1 MADNEALF
9 TPELV
14 FFDWECATPDEV
26 FARLEG
32 ELAPHGYIASGWLD
46 AVRTREDAYPTG
58 LAMPAANIAIPHT
71 DPGFVAKPYIAVVKP
86 AAPVTFNAM
95 AGMGAPVPAQIV
107 INLGIAEPGGQVE
120 ALQALMNIFMGADA
134 AADVLGQ
141 TTPQG
146 SQCFYVLLISSL
158 PAVRDSSQVSAHKE
172 RPTAKCHICPLCTKM
187 VQINLSPMHQ
197 ACRGGCV
204 VTQWRLFDSLCERP
218 TMANKKKNSE
228 AAPTP
233 EQQARAASSSRKK
246 QRKTYVSKTVKIV
259 LVVIGVLAMLLSVS
273 AMACSGLMSQAED
286 TSGYKLTGGVAATIN
301 GTNLTEDTVTKQI
314 MSMRTSYGYT
324 KDEDWA
330 QYLVDNDLTPKKYRK
345 QLIDSYTQQILLQQ
359 AQKENGVTVS
369 DEEVEKAWK
378 DACKSAGGAKAF
390 KKTLK
395 TYGYTEDTYKDSLK
409 ESLAQQ
415 KLKDAVAPTSKP
427 KDSEIVDYIN
437 ESLSSY
443 NDARRSSN
451 ILIKVDSDASDE
463 DKAAAKAKA
472 QECLDKI
479 NSGELSFEDAVEQYS
494 EDTGSK
500 EKKGDVGWDKLTTFV
515 DSYQTALEGLNKGD
529 VSEVVESTYGYH
541 IIKCTDYF
549 HVDNQV
555 DDINQVPKDIKK
567 YVSNVVKTQA
577 ASTAY
582 SEWLEQYKKDADIT
596 VNPMPKDV
604 PYNVSLKGVTKS
616 STDDSSTTE

>member
-1 MADNEALF
+1 
-9 TPELV
+9 
-14 FFDWECATPDEV
+14 
-26 FARLEG
+26 
-32 ELAPHGYIASGWLD
+32 
-46 AVRTREDAYPTG
+46 
-58 LAMPAANIAIPHT
+58 
-71 DPGFVAKPYIAVVKP
+71 
-86 AAPVTFNAM
+86 
-95 AGMGAPVPAQIV
+95 
-107 INLGIAEPGGQVE
+107 
-120 ALQALMNIFMGADA
+120 
-134 AADVLGQ
+134 
-141 TTPQG
+141 
-146 SQCFYVLLISSL
+146 
-158 PAVRDSSQVSAHKE
+158 
-172 RPTAKCHICPLCTKM
+172 
-187 VQINLSPMHQ
+187 
-197 ACRGGCV
+197 
-204 VTQWRLFDSLCERP
+204 
-218 TMANKKKNSE
+218 MANKKKNSE

-246 QRKTYVSKTVKIV
+246 QRKTYVSKTAKIV

-324 KDEDWA
+324 KDKDWA

-415 KLKDAVAPTSKP
+415 KLKDAVAPT
-427 KDSEIVDYIN
+427 
-437 ESLSSY
+437 
-443 NDARRSSN
+443 
-451 ILIKVDSDASDE
+451 VDSDASDE

-555 DDINQVPKDIKK
+555 DDIKQVPKDIKK

-604 PYNVSLKGVTKS
+604 PYNVSLKDVTKS

>member
-1 MADNEALF
+1 
-9 TPELV
+9 
-14 FFDWECATPDEV
+14 
-26 FARLEG
+26 
-32 ELAPHGYIASGWLD
+32 
-46 AVRTREDAYPTG
+46 
-58 LAMPAANIAIPHT
+58 
-71 DPGFVAKPYIAVVKP
+71 
-86 AAPVTFNAM
+86 
-95 AGMGAPVPAQIV
+95 
-107 INLGIAEPGGQVE
+107 
-120 ALQALMNIFMGADA
+120 
-134 AADVLGQ
+134 
-141 TTPQG
+141 
-146 SQCFYVLLISSL
+146 
-158 PAVRDSSQVSAHKE
+158 
-172 RPTAKCHICPLCTKM
+172 
-187 VQINLSPMHQ
+187 
-197 ACRGGCV
+197 
-204 VTQWRLFDSLCERP
+204 
-218 TMANKKKNSE
+218 MANKKKNPE
-228 AAPTP
+228 VAPTS
-233 EQQARAASSSRKK
+233 EQRSRAASSSRKK

-273 AMACSGLMSQAED
+273 AMACSGLMSQTED
-286 TSGYKLTGGVAATIN
+286 TSTGYKLTGGVAATIN

-314 MSMRTSYGYT
+314 MSMRTSNGYT
-324 KDEDWA
+324 KDKDWA

-369 DEEVEKAWK
+369 DKEVEKAWK
-378 DACKSAGGAKAF
+378 DACKSAGGAKTF
-390 KKTLK
+390 KETLK

-437 ESLSSY
+437 ENLSNY

-479 NSGELSFEDAVEQYS
+479 NSGELSFEDAVKRYS
-494 EDTGSK
+494 DDTGSK

-515 DSYQTALEGLNKGD
+515 DSYQAALEDLNKGD
-529 VSEVVESTYGYH
+529 VSDVVESTYGYH

-549 HVDNQV
+549 HVDSQV
-555 DDINQVPKDIKK
+555 DDIKQVPKDIKK
-567 YVSNVVKTQA
+567 YVSNVVRTQA
-577 ASTAY
+577 ESTAY

-616 STDDSSTTE
+616 STDDSSTTK

>member
-1 MADNEALF
+1 
-9 TPELV
+9 
-14 FFDWECATPDEV
+14 
-26 FARLEG
+26 
-32 ELAPHGYIASGWLD
+32 
-46 AVRTREDAYPTG
+46 
-58 LAMPAANIAIPHT
+58 
-71 DPGFVAKPYIAVVKP
+71 
-86 AAPVTFNAM
+86 
-95 AGMGAPVPAQIV
+95 
-107 INLGIAEPGGQVE
+107 
-120 ALQALMNIFMGADA
+120 
-134 AADVLGQ
+134 
-141 TTPQG
+141 
-146 SQCFYVLLISSL
+146 
-158 PAVRDSSQVSAHKE
+158 
-172 RPTAKCHICPLCTKM
+172 
-187 VQINLSPMHQ
+187 
-197 ACRGGCV
+197 
-204 VTQWRLFDSLCERP
+204 
-218 TMANKKKNSE
+218 MANKKKNPE
-228 AAPTP
+228 VAPTS
-233 EQQARAASSSRKK
+233 EQRSRAASSSRKK

-273 AMACSGLMSQAED
+273 AMACSGLMSQTESAS
-286 TSGYKLTGGVAATIN
+286 SGYKLTGGVAATIN

-324 KDEDWA
+324 KDKDWA
-330 QYLVDNDLTPKKYRK
+330 QYLVNNDLTPKKYRK
-345 QLIDSYTQQILLQQ
+345 QLIDSYAQQILLQQ

-369 DEEVEKAWK
+369 DKEVEKAWK
-378 DACKSAGGAKAF
+378 DACKSAGGAKTF

-395 TYGYTEDTYKDSLK
+395 TYGYTEDTYKSSLK

-415 KLKDAVAPTSKP
+415 KLKEAVAPTSKP

-437 ESLSSY
+437 ENLSKY

-479 NSGELSFEDAVEQYS
+479 NSGELSFEDAVKQYS
-494 EDTGSK
+494 DDTGSK

-515 DSYQTALEGLNKGD
+515 DSYQAALEGLNKGD
-529 VSEVVESTYGYH
+529 VSDVVESTYGYH

-549 HVDNQV
+549 HVDSQV
-555 DDINQVPKDIKK
+555 DDIKQVPKDIKK

-577 ASTAY
+577 ESTAY

-616 STDDSSTTE
+616 STDNSSTTE

>member
-1 MADNEALF
+1 
-9 TPELV
+9 
-14 FFDWECATPDEV
+14 
-26 FARLEG
+26 
-32 ELAPHGYIASGWLD
+32 
-46 AVRTREDAYPTG
+46 
-58 LAMPAANIAIPHT
+58 
-71 DPGFVAKPYIAVVKP
+71 
-86 AAPVTFNAM
+86 
-95 AGMGAPVPAQIV
+95 
-107 INLGIAEPGGQVE
+107 
-120 ALQALMNIFMGADA
+120 
-134 AADVLGQ
+134 
-141 TTPQG
+141 
-146 SQCFYVLLISSL
+146 
-158 PAVRDSSQVSAHKE
+158 
-172 RPTAKCHICPLCTKM
+172 
-187 VQINLSPMHQ
+187 
-197 ACRGGCV
+197 
-204 VTQWRLFDSLCERP
+204 
-218 TMANKKKNSE
+218 MANKKKNPE
-228 AAPTP
+228 VAPTP
-233 EQQARAASSSRKK
+233 EQQARAASSSRKR

-273 AMACSGLMSQAED
+273 AMACSGLMSQTESAG
-286 TSGYKLTGGVAATIN
+286 SGYKLTGGVAATIN

-324 KDEDWA
+324 KDKDWA

-345 QLIDSYTQQILLQQ
+345 QLIDSYAQQILLQQ

-378 DACKSAGGAKAF
+378 DACKSAGGAKTF

-437 ESLSSY
+437 ENLSNY

-494 EDTGSK
+494 DDTGSK
-500 EKKGDVGWDKLTTFV
+500 DKKGDVGWDKLTTFV
-515 DSYQTALEGLNKGD
+515 DSYQAALEGLNKGD
-529 VSEVVESTYGYH
+529 VSDVVESTYGYH

-555 DDINQVPKDIKK
+555 DDIKQVPKDIKK

-616 STDDSSTTE
+616 STDDSSTTK

>member
-1 MADNEALF
+1 
-9 TPELV
+9 
-14 FFDWECATPDEV
+14 
-26 FARLEG
+26 
-32 ELAPHGYIASGWLD
+32 
-46 AVRTREDAYPTG
+46 
-58 LAMPAANIAIPHT
+58 
-71 DPGFVAKPYIAVVKP
+71 
-86 AAPVTFNAM
+86 
-95 AGMGAPVPAQIV
+95 
-107 INLGIAEPGGQVE
+107 
-120 ALQALMNIFMGADA
+120 
-134 AADVLGQ
+134 
-141 TTPQG
+141 
-146 SQCFYVLLISSL
+146 
-158 PAVRDSSQVSAHKE
+158 
-172 RPTAKCHICPLCTKM
+172 
-187 VQINLSPMHQ
+187 
-197 ACRGGCV
+197 
-204 VTQWRLFDSLCERP
+204 
-218 TMANKKKNSE
+218 MANKKKNPE
-228 AAPTP
+228 VAPTS
-233 EQQARAASSSRKK
+233 EQRSRAASSSRKK

-273 AMACSGLMSQAED
+273 AMACSGLMSQTESAS
-286 TSGYKLTGGVAATIN
+286 SGYKLTGGVAATIN

-324 KDEDWA
+324 KDKDWA

-345 QLIDSYTQQILLQQ
+345 QLIDSYAQQILLQQ

-369 DEEVEKAWK
+369 DKEVEKAWK
-378 DACKSAGGAKAF
+378 DACKSAGGAKTF

-437 ESLSSY
+437 ENLSNY

-451 ILIKVDSDASDE
+451 ILIKVASDASDE

-479 NSGELSFEDAVEQYS
+479 NSGELSFEDAVKQYS
-494 EDTGSK
+494 DDTGSK
-500 EKKGDVGWDKLTTFV
+500 DKKGDVGWDKLTTFV
-515 DSYQTALEGLNKGD
+515 DSYQAALEGLNKGD
-529 VSEVVESTYGYH
+529 VSDVVESTYGYH

-549 HVDNQV
+549 HVDSQV
-555 DDINQVPKDIKK
+555 DDIKQVPKDIKK
-567 YVSNVVKTQA
+567 YVSNVVKTQT

-604 PYNVSLKGVTKS
+604 PYNVSLKGITKS
-616 STDDSSTTE
+616 SADDSSKTE

>member
-1 MADNEALF
+1 
-9 TPELV
+9 
-14 FFDWECATPDEV
+14 
-26 FARLEG
+26 
-32 ELAPHGYIASGWLD
+32 
-46 AVRTREDAYPTG
+46 
-58 LAMPAANIAIPHT
+58 
-71 DPGFVAKPYIAVVKP
+71 
-86 AAPVTFNAM
+86 
-95 AGMGAPVPAQIV
+95 
-107 INLGIAEPGGQVE
+107 
-120 ALQALMNIFMGADA
+120 
-134 AADVLGQ
+134 
-141 TTPQG
+141 
-146 SQCFYVLLISSL
+146 
-158 PAVRDSSQVSAHKE
+158 
-172 RPTAKCHICPLCTKM
+172 
-187 VQINLSPMHQ
+187 
-197 ACRGGCV
+197 
-204 VTQWRLFDSLCERP
+204 
-218 TMANKKKNSE
+218 MANKKKNPE
-228 AAPTP
+228 VAPTS
-233 EQQARAASSSRKK
+233 EQRSRAASSSRKK

-273 AMACSGLMSQAED
+273 AMACSGLMSQTESAS
-286 TSGYKLTGGVAATIN
+286 SGYKLTGGVAATIN

-324 KDEDWA
+324 KDKDWA
-330 QYLVDNDLTPKKYRK
+330 QYLVNNDLTPKKYRK

-369 DEEVEKAWK
+369 DKEVEKAWK
-378 DACKSAGGAKAF
+378 DACKSAGGAKTF

-395 TYGYTEDTYKDSLK
+395 TYGYTEDTYKSSLK

-415 KLKDAVAPTSKP
+415 KLKEAVAPTSKP

-437 ESLSSY
+437 ENLSKY

-472 QECLDKI
+472 QECLDMI
-479 NSGELSFEDAVEQYS
+479 NSGELSFEDAVKQYS
-494 EDTGSK
+494 DDTGSK

-515 DSYQTALEGLNKGD
+515 DSYQAALEGLNKGD
-529 VSEVVESTYGYH
+529 VSDVVESTYGYH

-549 HVDNQV
+549 HVDSQV
-555 DDINQVPKDIKK
+555 DDIKQVPKDIKK

-577 ASTAY
+577 ESTAY

-616 STDDSSTTE
+616 STDNSSTTE

>member
-1 MADNEALF
+1 
-9 TPELV
+9 
-14 FFDWECATPDEV
+14 
-26 FARLEG
+26 
-32 ELAPHGYIASGWLD
+32 
-46 AVRTREDAYPTG
+46 
-58 LAMPAANIAIPHT
+58 
-71 DPGFVAKPYIAVVKP
+71 
-86 AAPVTFNAM
+86 
-95 AGMGAPVPAQIV
+95 
-107 INLGIAEPGGQVE
+107 
-120 ALQALMNIFMGADA
+120 
-134 AADVLGQ
+134 
-141 TTPQG
+141 
-146 SQCFYVLLISSL
+146 
-158 PAVRDSSQVSAHKE
+158 
-172 RPTAKCHICPLCTKM
+172 
-187 VQINLSPMHQ
+187 
-197 ACRGGCV
+197 
-204 VTQWRLFDSLCERP
+204 
-218 TMANKKKNSE
+218 MANKKKNPE

-233 EQQARAASSSRKK
+233 EQQARVASSSRQK

-273 AMACSGLMSQAED
+273 AMACSGLMSQTESAS
-286 TSGYKLTGGVAATIN
+286 SGYKLTGGVAATIN

-314 MSMRTSYGYT
+314 MSMRASHGYT
-324 KDEDWA
+324 KDKDWA
-330 QYLVDNDLTPKKYRK
+330 QYLVNNDLTPKKYRK

-378 DACKSAGGAKAF
+378 DACKRSGGAKAF

-437 ESLSSY
+437 ENLSKY

-451 ILIKVDSDASDE
+451 ILIKVDSGASDE

-479 NSGELSFEDAVEQYS
+479 NSGELSFEDAVKQYS
-494 EDTGSK
+494 DDTGSK
-500 EKKGDVGWDKLTTFV
+500 DKKGDVGWDKLTTFV
-515 DSYQTALEGLNKGD
+515 DSYQKALEGLNKGD
-529 VSEVVESTYGYH
+529 VSDVVESTYGYH

-549 HVDNQV
+549 HVDSQV
-555 DDINQVPKDIKK
+555 DDIKQ

-577 ASTAY
+577 ESAAY

-616 STDDSSTTE
+616 SADDSSKTE

>member
-1 MADNEALF
+1 
-9 TPELV
+9 
-14 FFDWECATPDEV
+14 
-26 FARLEG
+26 
-32 ELAPHGYIASGWLD
+32 
-46 AVRTREDAYPTG
+46 
-58 LAMPAANIAIPHT
+58 
-71 DPGFVAKPYIAVVKP
+71 
-86 AAPVTFNAM
+86 
-95 AGMGAPVPAQIV
+95 
-107 INLGIAEPGGQVE
+107 
-120 ALQALMNIFMGADA
+120 
-134 AADVLGQ
+134 
-141 TTPQG
+141 
-146 SQCFYVLLISSL
+146 
-158 PAVRDSSQVSAHKE
+158 
-172 RPTAKCHICPLCTKM
+172 
-187 VQINLSPMHQ
+187 
-197 ACRGGCV
+197 
-204 VTQWRLFDSLCERP
+204 
-218 TMANKKKNSE
+218 MANKKKNPEVAPASE
-228 AAPTP
+228 
-233 EQQARAASSSRKK
+233 QRFRAASSSRKK

-273 AMACSGLMSQAED
+273 AMACSGLMSQTESAS
-286 TSGYKLTGGVAATIN
+286 SGYKLTGGVAATIN

-324 KDEDWA
+324 KDKDWA

-369 DEEVEKAWK
+369 DKEVEKAWK
-378 DACKSAGGAKAF
+378 DACKSAGGAKTF

-395 TYGYTEDTYKDSLK
+395 TYGYTEDTYKSSLK

-415 KLKDAVAPTSKP
+415 KLKEAVVPTSKP

-437 ESLSSY
+437 ENLSKY
-443 NDARRSSN
+443 NDARHSSN

-479 NSGELSFEDAVEQYS
+479 NSGELSFEDAVKQYS
-494 EDTGSK
+494 DDTGSK

-515 DSYQTALEGLNKGD
+515 DSYQAALEGLNKGD
-529 VSEVVESTYGYH
+529 VSDVVESTYGYH

-549 HVDNQV
+549 HVDSQV
-555 DDINQVPKDIKK
+555 DDIKQVPKDIKK

-577 ASTAY
+577 ESTAY

-616 STDDSSTTE
+616 STDNSSTTE

>member
-1 MADNEALF
+1 
-9 TPELV
+9 
-14 FFDWECATPDEV
+14 
-26 FARLEG
+26 
-32 ELAPHGYIASGWLD
+32 
-46 AVRTREDAYPTG
+46 
-58 LAMPAANIAIPHT
+58 
-71 DPGFVAKPYIAVVKP
+71 
-86 AAPVTFNAM
+86 
-95 AGMGAPVPAQIV
+95 
-107 INLGIAEPGGQVE
+107 
-120 ALQALMNIFMGADA
+120 
-134 AADVLGQ
+134 
-141 TTPQG
+141 
-146 SQCFYVLLISSL
+146 
-158 PAVRDSSQVSAHKE
+158 
-172 RPTAKCHICPLCTKM
+172 
-187 VQINLSPMHQ
+187 
-197 ACRGGCV
+197 
-204 VTQWRLFDSLCERP
+204 
-218 TMANKKKNSE
+218 MANKKKNPE
-228 AAPTP
+228 VAPTS
-233 EQQARAASSSRKK
+233 EQRSRAASSSRKK

-273 AMACSGLMSQAED
+273 AMACSGLMSQTED
-286 TSGYKLTGGVAATIN
+286 TSTGYKLTGGVAATIN

-314 MSMRTSYGYT
+314 MSMRTSNGYT
-324 KDEDWA
+324 KDKDWA

-369 DEEVEKAWK
+369 DKEVEKAWK
-378 DACKSAGGAKAF
+378 DACKSAGGAKTF
-390 KKTLK
+390 KETLK

-437 ESLSSY
+437 ENLSNY

-479 NSGELSFEDAVEQYS
+479 NSGELSFEDAVKRYS
-494 EDTGSK
+494 DDTGSK

-515 DSYQTALEGLNKGD
+515 DSYQAALEDLNKGD
-529 VSEVVESTYGYH
+529 VSDVVESTYGYH

-549 HVDNQV
+549 HVDSQV
-555 DDINQVPKDIKK
+555 DDIKQVPKDIKK

-577 ASTAY
+577 ESTAY

>member
-1 MADNEALF
+1 
-9 TPELV
+9 
-14 FFDWECATPDEV
+14 
-26 FARLEG
+26 
-32 ELAPHGYIASGWLD
+32 
-46 AVRTREDAYPTG
+46 
-58 LAMPAANIAIPHT
+58 
-71 DPGFVAKPYIAVVKP
+71 
-86 AAPVTFNAM
+86 
-95 AGMGAPVPAQIV
+95 
-107 INLGIAEPGGQVE
+107 
-120 ALQALMNIFMGADA
+120 
-134 AADVLGQ
+134 
-141 TTPQG
+141 
-146 SQCFYVLLISSL
+146 
-158 PAVRDSSQVSAHKE
+158 
-172 RPTAKCHICPLCTKM
+172 
-187 VQINLSPMHQ
+187 
-197 ACRGGCV
+197 
-204 VTQWRLFDSLCERP
+204 
-218 TMANKKKNSE
+218 MANKKKNPE
-228 AAPTP
+228 VAPTS
-233 EQQARAASSSRKK
+233 EQRSRAASSSRKK

-273 AMACSGLMSQAED
+273 AMACSGLMSQTESAS
-286 TSGYKLTGGVAATIN
+286 SGYKLTGGVAATIN

-324 KDEDWA
+324 KDKDWA
-330 QYLVDNDLTPKKYRK
+330 QYLVNNDLTPKKYRK

-369 DEEVEKAWK
+369 DKEVEKAWK
-378 DACKSAGGAKAF
+378 DACKSAGGAKTF

-395 TYGYTEDTYKDSLK
+395 TYGYTEDTYKSSLK

-415 KLKDAVAPTSKP
+415 KLKEAVAPTSKP

-437 ESLSSY
+437 ENLSKY

-479 NSGELSFEDAVEQYS
+479 NSGELSFEDAVKQYS
-494 EDTGSK
+494 DDTGSK

-515 DSYQTALEGLNKGD
+515 DSYLAALEGLNKGD
-529 VSEVVESTYGYH
+529 VSDVVESTYGYH

-549 HVDNQV
+549 HVDSQV
-555 DDINQVPKDIKK
+555 DDIKQVPKDIKK

-577 ASTAY
+577 ESTAY

-616 STDDSSTTE
+616 STDNSSTTE

>member
-1 MADNEALF
+1 
-9 TPELV
+9 
-14 FFDWECATPDEV
+14 
-26 FARLEG
+26 
-32 ELAPHGYIASGWLD
+32 
-46 AVRTREDAYPTG
+46 
-58 LAMPAANIAIPHT
+58 
-71 DPGFVAKPYIAVVKP
+71 
-86 AAPVTFNAM
+86 
-95 AGMGAPVPAQIV
+95 
-107 INLGIAEPGGQVE
+107 
-120 ALQALMNIFMGADA
+120 
-134 AADVLGQ
+134 
-141 TTPQG
+141 
-146 SQCFYVLLISSL
+146 
-158 PAVRDSSQVSAHKE
+158 
-172 RPTAKCHICPLCTKM
+172 
-187 VQINLSPMHQ
+187 
-197 ACRGGCV
+197 
-204 VTQWRLFDSLCERP
+204 
-218 TMANKKKNSE
+218 MANKKKNPE
-228 AAPTP
+228 VAPTS
-233 EQQARAASSSRKK
+233 EQRSRAASSSRKK
-246 QRKTYVSKTVKIV
+246 QRKTYVSKTVKII

-273 AMACSGLMSQAED
+273 AMACSGLMSQTESAS
-286 TSGYKLTGGVAATIN
+286 SGYKLTGGVAATIN

-324 KDEDWA
+324 KDKDWA

-369 DEEVEKAWK
+369 DKEVEKAWK
-378 DACKSAGGAKAF
+378 DACKSAGGAKTF

-409 ESLAQQ
+409 ESLTQQ

-437 ESLSSY
+437 ENLSKY

-479 NSGELSFEDAVEQYS
+479 NSGELSFEDAVKQYS
-494 EDTGSK
+494 DDTGSK
-500 EKKGDVGWDKLTTFV
+500 DKKGDVGWDKLTTFV
-515 DSYQTALEGLNKGD
+515 DSYQAALEGLNKGD
-529 VSEVVESTYGYH
+529 VSGAVESTYGYH

-555 DDINQVPKDIKK
+555 DDIKQVPKDIKK

-577 ASTAY
+577 ESTAY

-596 VNPMPKDV
+596 VNPMPKGV

-616 STDDSSTTE
+616 STDDSSTTK

>member
-1 MADNEALF
+1 
-9 TPELV
+9 
-14 FFDWECATPDEV
+14 
-26 FARLEG
+26 
-32 ELAPHGYIASGWLD
+32 
-46 AVRTREDAYPTG
+46 
-58 LAMPAANIAIPHT
+58 
-71 DPGFVAKPYIAVVKP
+71 
-86 AAPVTFNAM
+86 
-95 AGMGAPVPAQIV
+95 
-107 INLGIAEPGGQVE
+107 
-120 ALQALMNIFMGADA
+120 MNIFMGADA

-141 TTPQG
+141 TTPQAWSTPSAATSKVG
-146 SQCFYVLLISSL
+146 LSRTWGLSL
-158 PAVRDSSQVSAHKE
+158 
-172 RPTAKCHICPLCTKM
+172 TAGCQSCPLCTKM

-378 DACKSAGGAKAF
+378 GACKSAGGAKAF

-437 ESLSSY
+437 ENLSSY

-555 DDINQVPKDIKK
+555 DDIKQVPKDIKK

>member
-1 MADNEALF
+1 
-9 TPELV
+9 
-14 FFDWECATPDEV
+14 
-26 FARLEG
+26 
-32 ELAPHGYIASGWLD
+32 
-46 AVRTREDAYPTG
+46 
-58 LAMPAANIAIPHT
+58 
-71 DPGFVAKPYIAVVKP
+71 
-86 AAPVTFNAM
+86 
-95 AGMGAPVPAQIV
+95 
-107 INLGIAEPGGQVE
+107 
-120 ALQALMNIFMGADA
+120 
-134 AADVLGQ
+134 
-141 TTPQG
+141 
-146 SQCFYVLLISSL
+146 
-158 PAVRDSSQVSAHKE
+158 
-172 RPTAKCHICPLCTKM
+172 
-187 VQINLSPMHQ
+187 
-197 ACRGGCV
+197 
-204 VTQWRLFDSLCERP
+204 
-218 TMANKKKNSE
+218 MANKKKNPE
-228 AAPTP
+228 VAPTS
-233 EQQARAASSSRKK
+233 EQRSRAASSSRKK

-273 AMACSGLMSQAED
+273 AMACSGLMSQTESAS
-286 TSGYKLTGGVAATIN
+286 SGYKLTGGVAATIN

-324 KDEDWA
+324 KDKDWA
-330 QYLVDNDLTPKKYRK
+330 QYLVNNDLTPKKYRK

-369 DEEVEKAWK
+369 DKEVEKAWK
-378 DACKSAGGAKAF
+378 DACKSAGGAKTI

-395 TYGYTEDTYKDSLK
+395 TYGYTEDTYKSSLK

-415 KLKDAVAPTSKP
+415 KLKEAVAPTSKP

-437 ESLSSY
+437 ENLSKY

-479 NSGELSFEDAVEQYS
+479 NSGELSFEDAVKQYS
-494 EDTGSK
+494 DDTGSK

-515 DSYQTALEGLNKGD
+515 DSYQAALEGLNKGD
-529 VSEVVESTYGYH
+529 VSDVVESTYGYH

-549 HVDNQV
+549 HVDSQV
-555 DDINQVPKDIKK
+555 DDIKQVPKDIKK

-577 ASTAY
+577 ESTAY

-616 STDDSSTTE
+616 STDNSSTTE

>member
-1 MADNEALF
+1 
-9 TPELV
+9 
-14 FFDWECATPDEV
+14 
-26 FARLEG
+26 
-32 ELAPHGYIASGWLD
+32 
-46 AVRTREDAYPTG
+46 
-58 LAMPAANIAIPHT
+58 
-71 DPGFVAKPYIAVVKP
+71 
-86 AAPVTFNAM
+86 
-95 AGMGAPVPAQIV
+95 
-107 INLGIAEPGGQVE
+107 
-120 ALQALMNIFMGADA
+120 
-134 AADVLGQ
+134 
-141 TTPQG
+141 
-146 SQCFYVLLISSL
+146 
-158 PAVRDSSQVSAHKE
+158 
-172 RPTAKCHICPLCTKM
+172 
-187 VQINLSPMHQ
+187 
-197 ACRGGCV
+197 
-204 VTQWRLFDSLCERP
+204 
-218 TMANKKKNSE
+218 MANKKKNPE
-228 AAPTP
+228 VAPTS
-233 EQQARAASSSRKK
+233 EQRSRAASSSRRK

-273 AMACSGLMSQAED
+273 AMACSGLMSQTENNN
-286 TSGYKLTGGVAATIN
+286 SGYKLTGGVAATVN

-378 DACKSAGGAKAF
+378 DACKSAGGAKTF
-390 KKTLK
+390 KETLK

-437 ESLSSY
+437 ENLSNY

-479 NSGELSFEDAVEQYS
+479 NSGELSFEDAVKQYS
-494 EDTGSK
+494 DDTGSK

-529 VSEVVESTYGYH
+529 MSDVVESTYGYH

-549 HVDNQV
+549 HVDGQV
-555 DDINQVPKDIKK
+555 DDINQVPKAIKK

-577 ASTAY
+577 SGTAY
-582 SEWLEQYKKDADIT
+582 NEWLEKYTKDADIT